1 MEKSHVGM
9 AHHVCPVCGTE
20 HDPVVLL
27 DRRLRNTL
35 TRHEFAGW
43 QMCPEHQQLCHDGF
57 TALVEVTNQP
67 QSLADADRT
76 GRIAHVRNTV
86 WAQIFDMPLPDKGL
100 AFVHPEAFAMLEAK
114 HQAAHDEH
122 LCAQAEFHGH

>member
-20 HDPVVLL
+20 YDPVVLL

-35 TRHEFAGW
+35 TSHEFAGW